1 MRVSLRTSPYD
12 PAGLSEQQRAAVT
25 IMGSCLS
32 KTKFQGEGRTLNEA
46 SSAAWSAATT
56 QGQRLGSA
64 GGPTTQPMPS
74 PSVLGSSTPATDRE
88 ARAQAAERR
97 INAQAAKG
105 TPTHG
110 KLSQQLM
117 HNKSA
122 HPLTQNQDEPHRVIV
137 SLQTPHYTPLKS
149 LLRQPQPCPPTH
161 LSSPPLT
168 TVGLNHDLASRLLPK
183 RQQHTRTIPRPITAT
198 ALITNLYIQ
207 SHVYVK
213 KQDKVNERCC
223 MEIKNAAVM

>member
-1 MRVSLRTSPYD
+1 
-12 PAGLSEQQRAAVT
+12 
-25 IMGSCLS
+25 MGSCLS

-161 LSSPPLT
+161 LSCPPSYHSGTKPRPRLSPPSQAPAT
-168 TVGLNHDLASRLLPK
+168 YPHDPSAHHSHSSNHESVYSISRVREET
-183 RQQHTRTIPRPITAT
+183 RQGERTM
-198 ALITNLYIQ
+198 LYGNQ
-207 SHVYVK
+207 ECCSDVNAKESVYARRE
-213 KQDKVNERCC
+213 QYE
-223 MEIKNAAVM
+223 KNRS